1 MAETVVGVDFGGP
14 ALASAQRRKILAV
27 EARRIS
33 ACAYEI
39 TAGGLNAR
47 LLQDPPGWTALELA
61 DAIAASAV
69 PVRILAADFPFSI
82 PSALL
87 ADPSFA
93 GKDNHG
99 AAFASWAGFNRAI
112 AAALPLSCPVDY
124 RPFVRWR
131 DKALWLKRECDKE
144 SGAQPPLKHFFQV
157 CFNMTLLG
165 NAFLARLDQ
174 SGLFDVV
181 PFQDR
186 GRPAQAIEVYPG
198 HMLRKLGVR
207 DYKRAPARAIDA
219 ALGFLREGGIAV
231 QLDPALRAVCETHDT
246 GRKGSHDFDAADA
259 LVATCIA
266 ILHRE
271 GRARET
277 MPAGAVRHLEG
288 AIWSV

>member
-1 MAETVVGVDFGGP
+1 MREVVVGVDFGGP

-33 ACAYEI
+33 ASGYAI
-39 TAGGLNAR
+39 KPGGLNAR

-93 GKDNHG
+93 GRGDG
-99 AAFASWAGFNRAI
+99 VPFATWAGFNRAI
-112 AAALPLSCPVDY
+112 AAGLPLSCPVDY
-124 RPFVRWR
+124 RPFARWR
-131 DKALWLKRECDKE
+131 DKALWLKRECDRE

-181 PFQDR
+181 PFQAR

-198 HMLRKLGVR
+198 HMMRKLGVR
-207 DYKRAPARAIDA
+207 DYKRAPRRAIDA
-219 ALGFLREGGIAV
+219 ALGFLGEGGIAV
-231 QLDPALRAVCETHDT
+231 ELDPALRAVCESYDT

-259 LVATCIA
+259 LVAACIA

-277 MPAGAVRHLEG
+277 MPAGAVRHQEG